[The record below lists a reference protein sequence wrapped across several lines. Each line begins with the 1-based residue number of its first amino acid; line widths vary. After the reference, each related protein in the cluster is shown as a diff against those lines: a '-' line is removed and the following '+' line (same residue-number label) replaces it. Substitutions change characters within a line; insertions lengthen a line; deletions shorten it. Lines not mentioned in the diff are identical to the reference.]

1 MVSQPS
7 DSGIV
12 EDQRIFPNGAV
23 KYNSIKPDKA
33 SLAYAA
39 GSMHNAAVGKGHAS
53 AYHYF

>member
-12 EDQRIFPNGAV
+12 EDQRVFPNGAV